1 MICVFVSKIPRASK
15 TPKAKPKYRRAKP
28 KHNGLDGKGM
38 LYANKLSRNKHGT
51 GDADLLVVTPLKKE
65 PIMDAIRELEG
76 KPICL
81 SINI

>member
-51 GDADLLVVTPLKKE
+51 GDADLLVVNAVEKGADHGCNTRAGRQADLPV
-65 PIMDAIRELEG
+65 D
-76 KPICL
+76 
-81 SINI
+81 